1 MRERKREGP
10 DGRSEVQKGHRNAD
24 MQTAN
29 SNDGEAGR
37 EGVKEGKRKRGSVY
51 SRGKIVKDK
60 KEEEEG
66 GGSEGKKKKK
76 KR

>member
-1 MRERKREGP
+1 
-10 DGRSEVQKGHRNAD
+10 

-60 KEEEEG
+60 KEEGAG
-66 GGSEGKKKKK
+66 GGSEGKRKKE
-76 KR
+76 RGRIRALDCSTVSIRACMSRE